1 MSSCISSN
9 CIYKSCFIKNVPKRL
24 FFQLS
29 ELEVV
34 SVEYEVSVGSVMW
47 FLSFQLENPMIISLI
62 QNIPSKPDDFNVC
75 HQKICS
81 GIKHK
86 NLLSIKINYNLSFK
100 HK

>member
-9 CIYKSCFIKNVPKRL
+9 CIYKSCIIKNVPKRL

-34 SVEYEVSVGSVMW
+34 SVEYEVRCR

-86 NLLSIKINYNLSFK
+86 NLLSMKINYNLSFK